1 MMCQLAYTKEDEMFK
16 LSDAYL
22 CPDCNTVF
30 EPDRSIMI
38 HVKNPV
44 CPGCGNRFNLSIGRI
59 MNRREPSSVPIV
71 DARGFF
77 LQEAV

>member
-1 MMCQLAYTKEDEMFK
+1 MK
-16 LSDAYL
+16 LTDSYL
-22 CPDCNTVF
+22 CPDCNEIF

-44 CPGCGNRFNLSIGRI
+44 CPGCGNRFNLSIGRVL
-59 MNRREPSSVPIV
+59 NRRVDRVQLEPAPAVV

>member
-1 MMCQLAYTKEDEMFK
+1 MK
-16 LSDAYL
+16 LSDSYL
-22 CPDCNTVF
+22 CPDCNEVF
-30 EPDRSIMI
+30 EPDRTILA

-44 CPGCGNRFNLSIGRI
+44 CPGCGNRFNMSIGRV
-59 MNRREPSSVPIV
+59 MNRREPSPAPVV